1 VRDLRS
7 LLSDLLSGEDALAEA
22 AVEALVA
29 HGEQA
34 FFALG
39 EALSSPDPEQRWW
52 AVRAIAGLESEEVPG
67 ALIRALEDP
76 EAVVRQCAALG
87 LRHRPVPQAVG
98 SLCRALDD
106 PDALT
111 ARLAGDALIAAG
123 QDATSELLS
132 ALQGGGAAAR
142 IEAVRALAKIA
153 DPRSIPALYSLVD
166 DDSALVRHWAEEG
179 LEKMGVG
186 MVYFKP

>member
-7 LLSDLLSGEDALAEA
+7 LLSDLLCGEDTLAEA
-22 AVEALVA
+22 AVKALAA

-34 FFALG
+34 FLALG
-39 EALSSPDPEQRWW
+39 EVLSSPDPDHRWW
-52 AVRAIAGLESEEVPG
+52 AVRAIAGLEAEGVPH

-87 LRHRPVPQAVG
+87 LRLRSVPQAVG
-98 SLCRALDD
+98 SLCRALAD

-111 ARLAGDALIAAG
+111 ARLAGDALIAVG
-123 QDATSELLS
+123 QDATPDLIS
-132 ALQGGGAAAR
+132 ALEGAGAAAR
-142 IEAVRALAKIA
+142 IEAVRALARIG

-166 DDSALVRHWAEEG
+166 DDSALVRHWAEQG
-179 LEKMGVG
+179 LERMGVG